1 MKAVIL
7 AAGIASRLRPLT
19 DTTPKCLLKIGD
31 RCLLER
37 AFDALIQNGFD
48 EFIVVTG
55 YRQQQIVDFLQTRYP
70 ERKVTFIYNDR
81 YESTNNIYSLW
92 LTRPYVDGEEVLLLD
107 SDIVFDPQIVAKLLG
122 SDKADALALN
132 RHELGAEE
140 IKVIVD
146 EEQKVVE
153 ISKICSIP
161 EAIGESI
168 GIEKMSATYTTA
180 LFQELETMITVE
192 GLDNIFY
199 ERAFERLIPQGY
211 SFYVIDT
218 TEFFSAELDTVE
230 DFQQAQ
236 KLIPTSLY

>member
-1 MKAVIL
+1 ML
-7 AAGIASRLRPLT
+7 FRS
-19 DTTPKCLLKIGD
+19 
-31 RCLLER
+31 
-37 AFDALIQNGFD
+37 GFD
-48 EFIVVTG
+48 EFIIVTG

-92 LTRPYVDGEEVLLLD
+92 LTRPYADEEEVLLLD

-140 IKVIVD
+140 IKVIAD

-153 ISKICSIP
+153 ISKVCSIP

-168 GIEKMSATYTTA
+168 GIEKMSATYTKA

-236 KLIPTSLY
+236 KLIPASLY

>member
-48 EFIVVTG
+48 EFIIVTG

-140 IKVIVD
+140 IKVIAD

-153 ISKICSIP
+153 ISKVCSIP

-168 GIEKMSATYTTA
+168 GIEKMSATYTKT
-180 LFQELETMITVE
+180 LFQELETMIIME

-236 KLIPTSLY
+236 KLIPASLY